1 MRDASANA
9 GSRRARRARPAIE
22 TGCYEILEQSSQR
35 WHEGKHDPWPTMNFR
50 LFILTQACR
59 ECEERVEELK
69 APRGEQTALI
79 EAAIARAT

>member
-1 MRDASANA
+1 
-9 GSRRARRARPAIE
+9 
-22 TGCYEILEQSSQR
+22 
-35 WHEGKHDPWPTMNFR
+35 MNFR